1 MGKEGGPLLGQ
12 VMGAL
17 GLFHSVIDETPSSEI
32 IFLWPDVLNSGIAPC
47 EC

>member
-1 MGKEGGPLLGQ
+1 MGKEGGLLLGQ

-17 GLFHSVIDETPSSEI
+17 GVFHSVIDETPSSEI
-32 IFLWPDVLNSGIAPC
+32 ILLWPDVLNSGIAQC